1 MQMPTKIM
9 DQNVVKMSSRGLK
22 MMIIVQYAPAMMMLM
37 MMRMVIALLGP
48 EVTMKLVSWLVE
60 LTVGQLSRGSNQ
72 S

>member
-22 MMIIVQYAPAMMMLM
+22 MMIIVLFAPVMMMM
-37 MMRMVIALLGP
+37 MMMVITLLGP